1 MNVFAYFGGTSG
13 SGHGDVAKAR
23 RNHAAQV
30 PAEDLAADGRA
41 PFVIRVL
48 FLIYRGLLRPILGS
62 GCRFEPS
69 CSSFAEQ
76 AIARH
81 GYLRGSAL
89 GLTRLLRCHPFHAG
103 GFDPVP

>member
-1 MNVFAYFGGTSG
+1 MNAFAYRIDPPDRLSSG
-13 SGHGDVAKAR
+13 SISGAAPSR
-23 RNHAAQV
+23 AISAAQIGSG
-30 PAEDLAADGRA
+30 PRA
-41 PFVIRVL
+41 PLPVRWI
-48 FLIYRGLLRPILGS
+48 FLGYRGLIRPILGS

-69 CSSFAEQ
+69 CSAFTEQ

-81 GYLRGSAL
+81 GLLRGTLL